1 MLIRVCI
8 FLCLAAPV
16 AAHDMTP
23 AYPEVRPSHVAGVVR
38 ADMSL
43 FNARSDVK
51 YYQVE
56 VFDEA
61 WKNIKFSSPNRIMKV
76 DHEERKDFAVYIR
89 KVDMARAVYLCTT
102 SKIVKDRG
110 DKPMVASK
118 ICSRLDGGRP

>member
-1 MLIRVCI
+1 
-8 FLCLAAPV
+8 
-16 AAHDMTP
+16 MTP

-43 FNARSDVK
+43 FNARNDVK

-61 WKNIKFSSPNRIMKV
+61 WGNIEFSSPNRIMKV
-76 DHEERKDFAVYIR
+76 DHEERKDFTVYIR
-89 KVDMARAVYLCTT
+89 KADMDRAVYLCTT
-102 SKIVKDRG
+102 SKVVKGRG

>member
-1 MLIRVCI
+1 
-8 FLCLAAPV
+8 
-16 AAHDMTP
+16 MTP

-43 FNARSDVK
+43 FNARNDVK

-61 WKNIKFSSPNRIMKV
+61 WKNIEFASPDRIMQV
-76 DHEERKDFAVYIR
+76 DHEERKDFVVYIR
-89 KVDMARAVYLCTT
+89 RDDMARAVYLCTT

-118 ICSRLDGGRP
+118 ICSRLDGGKP